1 MARVPLNDDEEGA
14 AVGFVDW
21 LRVAMAPTGSVDF
34 TVSSTAD
41 AAGNPEGRLEP
52 EMDSVLGLGAEV
64 AAGVGGAGA
73 GSGVGVGDGV
83 GAAAGEVVWVGADRP
98 SLPRF

>member
-1 MARVPLNDDEEGA
+1 MARVLLNDAEGA
-14 AVGFVDW
+14 AVEVVDW
-21 LRVAMAPTGSVDF
+21 LREAMAPTGSVDF

-41 AAGNPEGRLEP
+41 AAGNPEGRLKP
-52 EMDSVLGLGAEV
+52 EMESVLGLGAEI

-83 GAAAGEVVWVGADRP
+83 GATAGEVVWVDADRP
-98 SLPRF
+98 SLLTF